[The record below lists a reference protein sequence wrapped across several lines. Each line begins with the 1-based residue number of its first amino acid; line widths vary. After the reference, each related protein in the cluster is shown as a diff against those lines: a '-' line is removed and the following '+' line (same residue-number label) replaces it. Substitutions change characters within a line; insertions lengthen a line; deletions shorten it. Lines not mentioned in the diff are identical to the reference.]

1 MHVEQISRC
10 VWRPL
15 AQYLRLCEASTTA
28 GFSICFIHT
37 EPLEKHSHS
46 HNCEVAP
53 SSHSGRVSHTAQ
65 VVNRKRGEKKIDVVC
80 ISCSSK
86 RIQKQLHELGSLPHV
101 FKLPN
106 SVLDHRAAGK
116 QGRLNKESH
125 KYCPPKG
132 CWWQVMLFI
141 FIVIIRLVSSW
152 NAVIWKT
159 RKKGKE
165 EPCGLVAI
173 QPSLCS
179 SHQALGKI
187 GLVITLPPFPQNM
200 RAHGQ
205 PTLQPQS
212 HCSAKSWEYKLWNQ
226 TAWTGKLSLGLN

>member
-46 HNCEVAP
+46 HNCEFAP

-65 VVNRKRGEKKIDVVC
+65 VVNRKREKKKINVVC

-125 KYCPPKG
+125 KYCPPKR

-159 RKKGKE
+159 RKKGRALWSSCNPALTLQFSPGFGKDR
-165 EPCGLVAI
+165 PCN
-173 QPSLCS
+173 
-179 SHQALGKI
+179 HF
-187 GLVITLPPFPQNM
+187 TPFPQNM